1 MNRSPLKTSVRILAT
16 VAVLTIGPALLGSA
30 GCARARVTAY
40 SVDQPAPSGGPDVTT
55 NRALDYGR
63 EGDLI
68 WGKVHRNVQLHRL
81 LLLQLIAI
89 NVEVVPLEFIADLR
103 TKRGVVREPPDAV
116 GQQPVEFCVVD
127 VSSNPPGVF
136 SPDYTIKAERANFR
150 GWKIEISGPPGN
162 PPRPAGLSLPSDKN
176 R

>member
-16 VAVLTIGPALLGSA
+16 IAVLTMGPALLGWA

-40 SVDQPAPSGGPDVTT
+40 SVDQPAPSGGLDVTT
-55 NRALDYGR
+55 DRALDYGR

-68 WGKVHRNVQLHRL
+68 WGKVHPGVVLHNL
-81 LLLQLIAI
+81 LLLRLVVMD
-89 NVEVVPLEFIADLR
+89 VEVVPLEFVADLR
-103 TKRGVVREPPDAV
+103 TKRGVVREPPHAKGDFPRDYDV
-116 GQQPVEFCVVD
+116 ID
-127 VSSNPPGVF
+127 VSSDPPGAF
-136 SPDYTIKAERANFR
+136 SPKYTIMAERANFR